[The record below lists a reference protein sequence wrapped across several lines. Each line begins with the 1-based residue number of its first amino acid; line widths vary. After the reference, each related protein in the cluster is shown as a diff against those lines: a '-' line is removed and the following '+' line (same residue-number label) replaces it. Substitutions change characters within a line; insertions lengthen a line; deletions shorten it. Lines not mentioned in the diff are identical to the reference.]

1 MGFLKKITR
10 PISKALD
17 KIVPN
22 EVKPFLP
29 YLAAVAPYMLPPGA
43 GGIFGSIGIQNPMLQ
58 RALLSGGLN
67 LGSQL
72 AQEGSEGDFSGISAL
87 LAAGQGA
94 LTAPGA
100 SQSLEA
106 LRPTVGAEGQLTG
119 LQSLGSKSISLLQRG
134 SEGLQ
139 NIMEA
144 GKADPFSMAGLKA
157 ASIPITQG
165 TTDLAMSTA
174 RRALK
179 DYEDEL
185 AAFNEQADATT
196 AASDLA
202 RRNAIIS
209 SMTAAAF
216 DEDTIDDTLSQLGL
230 KNGGRVGFAQGGNK
244 KTMIVDLLNKG
255 ADLDLIKAT
264 TDASDEEIMEAVDFF
279 KYGGAGVPLPTFNE
293 SGKMIDDGLYKGR
306 ETRPEAKAYGGIMT
320 AKRGLVNA
328 PGGYA
333 GEEEMDR
340 GGGISIG
347 IGKLYPKMLKQR
359 AGEVVDFLSPSNIKD
374 MPKDFSN
381 FLKKSFNDP
390 EGPYQKIKQDMIKS
404 KDKKSSSDEGFGG
417 IEKAVES
424 VEEKPK
430 TFLVDKLKV
439 TVNPGESQEKATLNA
454 IFNDVDDVMPQDRKE
469 EFYRL
474 LIPKLKNTGEIS
486 DNEYKMLMQEVFS
499 KAKGGIISLNMGG
512 SVLPKGIEM
521 DLRGGGFIPMGSMEK
536 ADDVPARVSKNE
548 FVMTADAVKAAG
560 GGSINK
566 GAQRMYQLMN
576 NLEAR
581 V

>member
-58 RALLSGGLN
+58 RALLTGTLN

-165 TTDLAMSTA
+165 SADLAMATA
-174 RRALK
+174 RKALK

-185 AAFNEQADATT
+185 AAFNEQAGATT

-216 DEDTIDDTLSQLGL
+216 DQDSIDDTLAQLGL
-230 KNGGRVGFAQGGNK
+230 RNGGRVGAMN
-244 KTMIVDLLNKG
+244 
-255 ADLDLIKAT
+255 
-264 TDASDEEIMEAVDFF
+264 
-279 KYGGAGVPLPTFNE
+279 
-293 SGKMIDDGLYKGR
+293 
-306 ETRPEAKAYGGIMT
+306 GGIMT

-390 EGPYQKIKQDMIKS
+390 EGPYQTIKQDMMKS

-548 FVMTADAVKAAG
+548 FVMTADAVRAAG

>member
-29 YLAAVAPYMLPPGA
+29 YLAAVAPYMLPAGA
-43 GGIFGSIGIQNPMLQ
+43 GLGALGGSLNPMFQ
-58 RALLSGGLN
+58 RALLSGALN

-72 AQEGSEGDFSGISAL
+72 AQEGSEGDFSAMSVG
-87 LAAGQGA
+87 LAGLQGA
-94 LTAPGA
+94 LTAPRA

-106 LRPTVGAEGQLTG
+106 LRPTVGAEGELTG
-119 LQSLGSKSISLLQRG
+119 LQSLGSKSINLLQRG

-139 NIMEA
+139 NTMEA
-144 GKADPFSMAGLKA
+144 GKANPFSMAGLKA
-157 ASIPITQG
+157 ASIPLTQG

-185 AAFNEQADATT
+185 AAFNEQAGATT
-196 AASDLA
+196 EASNLA

-216 DEDTIDDTLSQLGL
+216 DEDTIDDTLAQLGL
-230 KNGGRVGFAQGGNK
+230 RNGGRVGAMN
-244 KTMIVDLLNKG
+244 
-255 ADLDLIKAT
+255 
-264 TDASDEEIMEAVDFF
+264 
-279 KYGGAGVPLPTFNE
+279 
-293 SGKMIDDGLYKGR
+293 
-306 ETRPEAKAYGGIMT
+306 GGIMT

-404 KDKKSSSDEGFGG
+404 KNKKSSSDEGFGG

-424 VEEKPK
+424 VEQKPK

>member
-1 MGFLKKITR
+1 MGFLKKITK

-58 RALLSGGLN
+58 RALLTGTLN

-165 TTDLAMSTA
+165 SADLAMATA

-185 AAFNEQADATT
+185 AAFNEQAGATT
-196 AASDLA
+196 EASNLA

-216 DEDTIDDTLSQLGL
+216 DQDTIDDTLAQLGL
-230 KNGGRVGFAQGGNK
+230 RNGGRVGAMN
-244 KTMIVDLLNKG
+244 
-255 ADLDLIKAT
+255 
-264 TDASDEEIMEAVDFF
+264 
-279 KYGGAGVPLPTFNE
+279 
-293 SGKMIDDGLYKGR
+293 
-306 ETRPEAKAYGGIMT
+306 GGIMT

-340 GGGISIG
+340 GEGISIG

-404 KDKKSSSDEGFGG
+404 KNKKSSSDEGFGG

-424 VEEKPK
+424 VEKKPK

-548 FVMTADAVKAAG
+548 FVMTADAVRAAG

>member
-1 MGFLKKITR
+1 MGLLKKITK
-10 PISKALD
+10 PISKVLD

-58 RALLSGGLN
+58 RALLTGTLN

-165 TTDLAMSTA
+165 SADLAMATA
-174 RRALK
+174 RKALK

-185 AAFNEQADATT
+185 AAFNEQAGATT
-196 AASDLA
+196 EASNLA

-216 DEDTIDDTLSQLGL
+216 DQDTIDDTLSQLGL
-230 KNGGRVGFAQGGNK
+230 KNGGRVGAMN
-244 KTMIVDLLNKG
+244 
-255 ADLDLIKAT
+255 
-264 TDASDEEIMEAVDFF
+264 
-279 KYGGAGVPLPTFNE
+279 
-293 SGKMIDDGLYKGR
+293 
-306 ETRPEAKAYGGIMT
+306 GGIMT

-424 VEEKPK
+424 VEQKPK

-439 TVNPGESQEKATLNA
+439 TVNPGESQEKAMLNA
-454 IFNDVDDVMPQDRKE
+454 MFNDVDDVMPQDRKE

-548 FVMTADAVKAAG
+548 FVMTADAVRAAG

>member
-58 RALLSGGLN
+58 RALLTGGLN

-106 LRPTVGAEGQLTG
+106 LRPTVGAEGELTG
-119 LQSLGSKSISLLQRG
+119 LQSLGSKSINLLQRG

-157 ASIPITQG
+157 ASIPLTQG

-216 DEDTIDDTLSQLGL
+216 DEDTIDDTLAQLGL
-230 KNGGRVGFAQGGNK
+230 KNGGRVGAMN
-244 KTMIVDLLNKG
+244 
-255 ADLDLIKAT
+255 
-264 TDASDEEIMEAVDFF
+264 
-279 KYGGAGVPLPTFNE
+279 
-293 SGKMIDDGLYKGR
+293 
-306 ETRPEAKAYGGIMT
+306 GGIMT

-424 VEEKPK
+424 VEQKPK

-548 FVMTADAVKAAG
+548 FVMTADAVRAAG

>member
-58 RALLSGGLN
+58 RALLTGGLN

-106 LRPTVGAEGQLTG
+106 LRPTVGAEGELTG
-119 LQSLGSKSISLLQRG
+119 LQSLGSKSINLLQRG

-144 GKADPFSMAGLKA
+144 GKANPFSMAGLKA
-157 ASIPITQG
+157 ASIPLTQG

-185 AAFNEQADATT
+185 AAFNEQADSTT

-230 KNGGRVGFAQGGNK
+230 KNGGRVGAMN
-244 KTMIVDLLNKG
+244 
-255 ADLDLIKAT
+255 
-264 TDASDEEIMEAVDFF
+264 
-279 KYGGAGVPLPTFNE
+279 
-293 SGKMIDDGLYKGR
+293 
-306 ETRPEAKAYGGIMT
+306 GGIMT

-424 VEEKPK
+424 VEKKPK

-548 FVMTADAVKAAG
+548 FVMTADAVRAAG

-566 GAQRMYQLMN
+566 GAQQMYQLMN

>member
-1 MGFLKKITR
+1 MGFLKKITK
-10 PISKALD
+10 PISKVLD

-29 YLAAVAPYMLPPGA
+29 YVAAVAPYMLPPGA
-43 GGIFGSIGIQNPMLQ
+43 GGIFGSIGIQNPMIQ
-58 RALLSGGLN
+58 RALLTGGLN

-106 LRPTVGAEGQLTG
+106 LRPTVGAEGELTG

-165 TTDLAMSTA
+165 SADLAMATA
-174 RRALK
+174 RKALK
-179 DYEDEL
+179 DYESEL
-185 AAFNEQADATT
+185 AAFNEQAGATT
-196 AASDLA
+196 AASNLA

-216 DEDTIDDTLSQLGL
+216 DQDIIDDTLAQLGL
-230 KNGGRVGFAQGGNK
+230 RNGGRVGAMN
-244 KTMIVDLLNKG
+244 
-255 ADLDLIKAT
+255 
-264 TDASDEEIMEAVDFF
+264 
-279 KYGGAGVPLPTFNE
+279 
-293 SGKMIDDGLYKGR
+293 
-306 ETRPEAKAYGGIMT
+306 GGIMT

-340 GGGISIG
+340 GEGINIG
-347 IGKLYPKMLKQR
+347 IGKLYPEMLKQR

-374 MPKDFSN
+374 MPKDFYN

-390 EGPYQKIKQDMIKS
+390 EGPYQTIKQDMMKS

-424 VEEKPK
+424 VEQKPK

-439 TVNPGESQEKATLNA
+439 TVNPGESQEKAMLNA
-454 IFNDVDDVMPQDRKE
+454 MFNDVDDVMPQDRKE

-486 DNEYKMLMQEVFS
+486 DKEYEMLMQEVFS

-548 FVMTADAVKAAG
+548 FVMTADAVRAAG

>member
-1 MGFLKKITR
+1 MGFLKKITK

-29 YLAAVAPYMLPPGA
+29 YLAAIAPYMLPAGA
-43 GGIFGSIGIQNPMLQ
+43 GLGALGGSLNPMFQ
-58 RALLSGGLN
+58 RALLSGALN

-72 AQEGSEGDFSGISAL
+72 AQEGSEGDFSAMSLG
-87 LAAGQGA
+87 LAGLQGA
-94 LTAPGA
+94 LTAPRA

-106 LRPTVGAEGQLTG
+106 LRPTVGAEGELTG
-119 LQSLGSKSISLLQRG
+119 LQSLGSKSINLLQRG

-139 NIMEA
+139 NTMEA
-144 GKADPFSMAGLKA
+144 GKANPFSMAGLKA
-157 ASIPITQG
+157 ASIPLTQG

-185 AAFNEQADATT
+185 AAFNEQAGATT
-196 AASDLA
+196 EASDLA

-216 DEDTIDDTLSQLGL
+216 DEDTIDDTLAQLGL
-230 KNGGRVGFAQGGNK
+230 RNGGRVGAMN
-244 KTMIVDLLNKG
+244 
-255 ADLDLIKAT
+255 
-264 TDASDEEIMEAVDFF
+264 
-279 KYGGAGVPLPTFNE
+279 
-293 SGKMIDDGLYKGR
+293 
-306 ETRPEAKAYGGIMT
+306 GGIMT

-333 GEEEMDR
+333 GE
-340 GGGISIG
+340 
-347 IGKLYPKMLKQR
+347 
-359 AGEVVDFLSPSNIKD
+359 
-374 MPKDFSN
+374 
-381 FLKKSFNDP
+381 
-390 EGPYQKIKQDMIKS
+390 
-404 KDKKSSSDEGFGG
+404 EGFGG

-439 TVNPGESQEKATLNA
+439 TVNPGESQEKAMLNA
-454 IFNDVDDVMPQDRKE
+454 MFNDVDDVMPQDRKE

-548 FVMTADAVKAAG
+548 FVMTADAVRAAG

>member
-58 RALLSGGLN
+58 RALLTGGLN

-106 LRPTVGAEGQLTG
+106 LRPTVGAEGELTG
-119 LQSLGSKSISLLQRG
+119 LQSLGSKSINLLQRG

-157 ASIPITQG
+157 ASIPLTQG
-165 TTDLAMSTA
+165 SADLAMATA
-174 RRALK
+174 RKALK
-179 DYEDEL
+179 DYESEL

-216 DEDTIDDTLSQLGL
+216 DEDTIDDTLAQLGL
-230 KNGGRVGFAQGGNK
+230 KNGGRVGAMN
-244 KTMIVDLLNKG
+244 
-255 ADLDLIKAT
+255 
-264 TDASDEEIMEAVDFF
+264 
-279 KYGGAGVPLPTFNE
+279 
-293 SGKMIDDGLYKGR
+293 
-306 ETRPEAKAYGGIMT
+306 GGIMT

-404 KDKKSSSDEGFGG
+404 KNKKSSSDEGFGG

-424 VEEKPK
+424 VEQKPK

-548 FVMTADAVKAAG
+548 FVMTADAVRAAG